1 MLGWLVDVGRFLASH
16 GVSFWFGGEPLA
28 AVNFVSVDDGLQ
40 MLRQKAHR
48 QSPSLYLVS
57 FEAVCLFASEQS
69 RLRGAAEETDEASR
83 L

>member
-1 MLGWLVDVGRFLASH
+1 MVFPFGLEVG
-16 GVSFWFGGEPLA
+16 PLA

-48 QSPSLYLVS
+48 QSLSPYLFR

-69 RLRGAAEETDEASR
+69 RLRVLTPMSN
-83 L
+83 